1 MKEFKNKDYATEI
14 RQKIPGYDVMLDVI
28 FRGVLLRLAPSLKV
42 DKVLALASQTDEL
55 NGLASL
61 FPKAGLTVVEPS
73 EAMLQELK
81 RQVHLPQAEYLNS
94 RFEEAVLPSAYQI
107 CSCLLVLQF
116 VENPSFFLRKIYE
129 SLSEDGL
136 LILSFFSNQQLGY
149 WKTLASELGANQQ
162 QIQRTYENQTSLM
175 NSFSP
180 QEVANLLE
188 EAGFTNIEQV
198 CQVLSTFV
206 WIIRK

>member
-55 NGLASL
+55 NALASL
-61 FPKAGLTVVEPS
+61 FPKAGVTVVEPS

-81 RQVHLPQAEYLNS
+81 RQVHLPQAEYLNC

-107 CSCLLVLQF
+107 FSCLLVLQF

-162 QIQRTYENQTSLM
+162 QVQRTYENQAGLM
-175 NSFSP
+175 NSLSP
-180 QEVANLLE
+180 QEVADMLE
-188 EAGFTNIEQV
+188 NAGFTNIEQV